1 MTTPESKLILI
12 VDDEEMFREIF
23 SKTLSAAGFRTETA
37 DGAEIGIAKAKSL
50 KPDLVLLDVKM
61 PKIEGPAA
69 AMMLREDPALKDVKI
84 AFLTNLGDPRLDL
97 RDVDKKFSEEFGVQD
112 YLKKTDDLD
121 ALVQHVKAI
130 LQQ

>member
-1 MTTPESKLILI
+1 MAEPEGKLILI

-69 AMMLREDPALKDVKI
+69 AMMLREDPAMKDVKI

-121 ALVQHVKAI
+121 ALVQRVKAI
-130 LQQ
+130 LQR